1 MARRVSTALSKST
14 AAKETLFT
22 VPTKQTAY
30 WELLFVANTGANNK
44 SATIYWYD
52 KSKNSEIAI
61 INKTFNSGESVEWGG
76 DGKYVAMDEGDE
88 IRVAIQDNL
97 TSFAFLVSL
106 ELDRRLTIQYEDL

>member
-1 MARRVSTALSKST
+1 MSRKVSTALSKNT

-44 SATIYWYD
+44 TATIYWYD
-52 KSKNSEIAI
+52 KSKNLETAI
-61 INKTFNSGESVEWGG
+61 INKSFSAGESLEWGG

-97 TSFAFLVSL
+97 TTFAFIVSL
-106 ELDRRLTIQYEDL
+106 NLDKKATTQYQDL